1 MFFPICQTPF
11 PPCVSG
17 CIFERFVF
25 FPFLLVA
32 RAISLVFLSTLSLH
46 SLSPLSLST
55 LSLSPQAESVARLL
69 ERSLLVLEVA
79 PSNAP
84 ALGLYKRI
92 GYVEYDAP
100 PPMLPKWMRGAV
112 AMQKEVVA

>member
-1 MFFPICQTPF
+1 MCKRMYFREICFFFISSC
-11 PPCVSG
+11 
-17 CIFERFVF
+17 R
-25 FPFLLVA
+25 A
-32 RAISLVFLSTLSLH
+32 RNLSTLSLH

-84 ALGLYKRI
+84 ALGLYNRI

>member
-1 MFFPICQTPF
+1 M
-11 PPCVSG
+11 
-17 CIFERFVF
+17 
-25 FPFLLVA
+25 
-32 RAISLVFLSTLSLH
+32 
-46 SLSPLSLST
+46 
-55 LSLSPQAESVARLL
+55 L

>member
-1 MFFPICQTPF
+1 MCKRMYFREICFF
-11 PPCVSG
+11 SS
-17 CIFERFVF
+17 
-25 FPFLLVA
+25 LLVA
-32 RAISLVFLSTLSLH
+32 RAISPLFLSTLSLH
-46 SLSPLSLST
+46 SLSP

-84 ALGLYKRI
+84 ALGLYNRI

>member
-1 MFFPICQTPF
+1 
-11 PPCVSG
+11 
-17 CIFERFVF
+17 
-25 FPFLLVA
+25 
-32 RAISLVFLSTLSLH
+32 
-46 SLSPLSLST
+46 
-55 LSLSPQAESVARLL
+55 LL

-84 ALGLYKRI
+84 ALGLYNRI